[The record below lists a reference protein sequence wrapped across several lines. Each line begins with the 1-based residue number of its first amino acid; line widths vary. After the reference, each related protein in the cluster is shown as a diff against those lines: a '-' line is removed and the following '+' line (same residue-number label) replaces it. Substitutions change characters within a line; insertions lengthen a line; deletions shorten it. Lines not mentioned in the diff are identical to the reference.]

1 MRAGFA
7 GVGSMGAAM
16 ASRALQDGLS
26 VEVFDVNASAT
37 GALAEQGAT
46 VAASPRELAEHCDI
60 VAVIVLNDDQVRS
73 VVCGEDG
80 LLSAERDH
88 LDIMIHSTIH
98 IPTLLEVAAAA
109 RERGFRLIDAGVS
122 GHTTGAARGQLAV
135 MAGGPEEDVD
145 RCRAVLETYG
155 GLVMHVGPLGAGMKA
170 KIARNLLSFAQ
181 VAAIYEGM
189 RVAEEAGVD
198 LKAYAQIVRH
208 SEAQSHLLDGFL
220 GNPSV
225 REGSEASE
233 WGRQRL
239 ATANAVVETAHKD
252 LSAALDLGASLG
264 LKLPVAEAAHS
275 EVPATWG
282 AEPGP
287 KV

>member
-16 ASRALQDGLS
+16 AGRALQDGLS

-37 GALAEQGAT
+37 AGLAEQGAT
-46 VAASPRELAEHCDI
+46 VAASPRELAEHCDV
-60 VAVIVLNDDQVRS
+60 VAVVVLSDDQVRA

-80 LLSAERDH
+80 LLSADRDQ

-98 IPTLLEVAAAA
+98 IPTLLEVEAAA

-155 GLVMHVGPLGAGMKA
+155 GLVMHMGPLGAGMKA

-198 LKAYAQIVRH
+198 LEAYAQIVRH
-208 SEAQSHLLDGFL
+208 SEGQSHLLDGFL
-220 GNPSV
+220 GNSSV
-225 REGSEASE
+225 REGSEDTE

-239 ATANAVVETAHKD
+239 ATAKAVVETAHKD